1 MGQATSVETPFAP
14 AFFGRSARRAPRNG
28 GRRPWQGR
36 ASARRR
42 TTGSRAVELVAG
54 LSNDEAAEPWRFGA
68 GARQTL
74 PNARKPT
81 TLPLLRLNRVGAAS
95 AARTDVR
102 QTVGATVSVRTA
114 AAHAFEARRCSLAAL
129 DRTPDPFA
137 LVLLASV

>member
-28 GRRPWQGR
+28 GRRLWQGR

-74 PNARKPT
+74 PKRSEGS
-81 TLPLLRLNRVGAAS
+81 VS
-95 AARTDVR
+95 APKWSVSDSETDHF
-102 QTVGATVSVRTA
+102 A
-114 AAHAFEARRCSLAAL
+114 
-129 DRTPDPFA
+129 PFA
-137 LVLLASV
+137 VEPGGRGKCGTN